1 MVRHRVVGSK
11 SDPDPSRSE
20 AHRARFIERSSVAQ
34 GRHVADDAN
43 GLEHD
48 VAIEHRGCRAR
59 VISARRGARACRT
72 FSRWEG
78 RESARSHPRDRA
90 PGPARRRAD
99 GGSGRS
105 ASESTISSDL
115 GFRVSAL
122 ASIHTRIHTPS
133 DHHRSRGLRR
143 RSDRAASRENRWM
156 PSKIAFAMARGEAA
170 PSFDTRREWADAR
183 ADEDVVR
190 RARGCRQADSGD
202 EYGTTCAVA
211 DALELEACY
220 GRPEIERG
228 RCVNGSCTERAAERI
243 SPGMLALARH
253 GGGWGSRN
261 RHGRDPRR
269 GHGRCGD
276 VPEGRRV
283 RGMRADLRLHRISA
297 AIGSV
302 RRGQGVLTT
311 KTSACRRARE
321 TAAATRRAAS

>member
-156 PSKIAFAMARGEAA
+156 HRRSRLRWLGARQLRRL
-170 PSFDTRREWADAR
+170 TRG
-183 ADEDVVR
+183 V
-190 RARGCRQADSGD
+190 SGP
-202 EYGTTCAVA
+202 T
-211 DALELEACY
+211 
-220 GRPEIERG
+220 
-228 RCVNGSCTERAAERI
+228 
-243 SPGMLALARH
+243 LARTRTSF
-253 GGGWGSRN
+253 GGRVDAGKPIRATN
-261 RHGRDPRR
+261 T
-269 GHGRCGD
+269 
-276 VPEGRRV
+276 ERRV
-283 RGMRADLRLHRISA
+283 RLPTRWSSKRVMGD
-297 AIGSV
+297 
-302 RRGQGVLTT
+302 RRSRGED
-311 KTSACRRARE
+311 A
-321 TAAATRRAAS
+321 